1 MSIAADKQKL
11 VPGRRVELFDLDL
24 SRFETGLVYR
34 FCSAATN
41 GVTSPR
47 QVLVQTLVTGG
58 TGINEKQL
66 LTLSPETTAGTF
78 TLTFSAVTSSA
89 LAFSAA
95 SSDIQTALD
104 SVIGVGK
111 TLCTGVSLRSG
122 GVTVEFIGTLAA
134 TNVEQIQATS
144 AMTSPDA
151 TPLQWKGESYVAMP
165 IVAEGFEIS
174 GRGALPTPTIKIAN
188 IGLLPSNI
196 IKQFGDPVGAKLTR
210 WVTYSHYLDDGP
222 LADPDEHYLPEIW
235 VIERKKVQN
244 RLFVEFELSAA
255 MDQQGRK
262 LPGRQIIRDACVLR
276 YRTNIPVRTPP
287 TFEYNT
293 TDMACPW
300 AGDGLD
306 PANPEGPYY
315 TRTGT
320 TTANSAEDMCGKK
333 LSDCKLRFGESA
345 VLPFGGF
352 PGVSRIKVE

>member
-11 VPGRRVELFDLDL
+11 VPGRRVELFDLNL
-24 SRFETGLVYR
+24 ERFEPGLVYY

-41 GVTSPR
+41 GTTSPR
-47 QVLVQTLVTGG
+47 QVLVQTTTEGG
-58 TGINEKQL
+58 TGVNEKQL

-78 TLTFSAVTSSA
+78 TLTFDAVESAD
-89 LAFSAA
+89 LPFSATSA
-95 SSDIQTALD
+95 DIQTALD
-104 SVIGVGK
+104 TIIGSGT

-122 GVTVEFIGTLAA
+122 GVTVEFIGTLAE
-134 TNVEQIQATS
+134 TDVEAIVATS
-144 AMTSPDA
+144 SMTSPDA
-151 TPLQWKGESYVAMP
+151 TPLQWKGKSYAPMP
-165 IVAEGFEIS
+165 ITAEGFEIS

-188 IGLLPSNI
+188 IGLLPSSI

-222 LADPDEHYLPEIW
+222 LADPNEHYLPEIW
-235 VIERKKVQN
+235 VVERKKVQN

-262 LPGRQIIRDACVLR
+262 LPGRQVIRDACVLR
-276 YRTNIPVRTPP
+276 YRTHVPGVTPP
-287 TFEYNT
+287 TFTYNE

-300 AGDGLD
+300 AGDGTD
-306 PANPEGPYY
+306 PNNPEGPYY
-315 TRTGT
+315 TRTGA
-320 TTANSAEDMCGKK
+320 TTANAAEDLCGKK
-333 LSDCKLRFGESA
+333 LKDCKLRFGASA